1 VSVLVGHADAEK
13 SAKLQH
19 RLQGLFR
26 SIEAPI
32 RRYLSRA
39 RDDAVVRPGHM
50 KAPETPKE
58 EQVSGFQHFLFL
70 FLCFSSSKCFRAY
83 ELAIPKHHQAFIVS
97 EFFSQVFVVH
107 FEKFSFKKN
116 VQIYD

>member
-58 EQVSGFQHFLFL
+58 EQVSGFKHFLFL
-70 FLCFSSSKCFRAY
+70 FLCFQALNVL
-83 ELAIPKHHQAFIVS
+83 ELTSLPFQNTTRHLLCQNFSAKFLLFI
-97 EFFSQVFVVH
+97 
-107 FEKFSFKKN
+107 FEKFNLKKKCAN
-116 VQIYD
+116 L